1 MEAKQAE
8 AQAALEATQ
17 AEAEAAA
24 SIQLSEAQDKIGQQL
39 EHVKQLETEL
49 LSYDMK
55 RMVRAEHHPTLPD
68 WLRRTSRK

>member
-8 AQAALEATQ
+8 AQAAASTQ
-17 AEAEAAA
+17 LAEAQE
-24 SIQLSEAQDKIGQQL
+24 KIGQQQ

-55 RMVRAEHHPTLPD
+55 RMVHAELHPTLAD
-68 WLRRTSRK
+68 WLHRMSQK